1 MMPTLTLVH
10 PWKVRLAKMGEGGM
24 GEVWDAEQMEP
35 VRRKVALKLLKAG
48 MSTKEVLARFEVGR
62 QALALMNHPYI
73 ARVFDA
79 GTTPDGRP
87 YFAMEIVDGSP
98 ITHYCDS
105 RKLDVDARLSLFIKV
120 CNGVE
125 HAHQK
130 GVVHRDIKPSN
141 ILVAVH
147 DGVPEPKIIDFGV
160 AKAIAQPLTDKTV
173 YTEFGQL
180 IGTPEYMSPE
190 QAELSGRH
198 VDTRTDVYSLGVLLY
213 ELLTG
218 VLPFEGEQLREAGFD
233 GLRKIIRNTDPPA
246 PSIRATQLGE
256 QLGDVAARRR
266 TDADALAKR
275 LRGDLDWIVMKALE
289 KDPASRYGSPSA
301 LTADVER
308 HLSHEPV
315 VASPPSTVYRARK
328 FIRRHRA
335 GVTLAATLV
344 AALVVLSVSMSI
356 QAARIASERDR
367 AEREAERANEVIQ
380 FLTDVFD
387 VARAGAPGSQ
397 DVTAREILEAGSE
410 RIGELSREPL
420 VQAHLMDT
428 IGNIYLTMGLYDEA
442 EKHLEEAYA
451 TRSRLLDE
459 NHLGMAASLESLGSL
474 SSWRGE
480 LDKARDYFRRSI
492 EIREHALGPES
503 SPVGDALNALGIV
516 HAIEGDYDGAEGLFL
531 KSRDALEASEG
542 GLSAGK
548 PIGNLANVYALQGRY
563 EEALPLQ
570 ERVVELHRESFG
582 ANHFK
587 YGRSLQSLGVIHKMM
602 GETAKAE
609 PRLKQALEIFR
620 RSEGQDH
627 PDVGTVLTEMGEVY
641 AQQGRFAESERRVE
655 RGASHPHRG
664 AGQKE
669 SSGGR
674 RSPADRP
681 RRARARPARGSSKTL
696 RGIDRDLG
704 GSRPQPSPEG

>member
-1 MMPTLTLVH
+1 MKPRSISKKLT
-10 PWKVRLAKMGEGGM
+10 
-24 GEVWDAEQMEP
+24 
-35 VRRKVALKLLKAG
+35 
-48 MSTKEVLARFEVGR
+48 
-62 QALALMNHPYI
+62 
-73 ARVFDA
+73 
-79 GTTPDGRP
+79 
-87 YFAMEIVDGSP
+87 
-98 ITHYCDS
+98 
-105 RKLDVDARLSLFIKV
+105 
-120 CNGVE
+120 
-125 HAHQK
+125 
-130 GVVHRDIKPSN
+130 
-141 ILVAVH
+141 
-147 DGVPEPKIIDFGV
+147 
-160 AKAIAQPLTDKTV
+160 
-173 YTEFGQL
+173 
-180 IGTPEYMSPE
+180 
-190 QAELSGRH
+190 
-198 VDTRTDVYSLGVLLY
+198 
-213 ELLTG
+213 
-218 VLPFEGEQLREAGFD
+218 
-233 GLRKIIRNTDPPA
+233 PPA
-246 PSIRATQLGE
+246 P
-256 QLGDVAARRR
+256 
-266 TDADALAKR
+266 
-275 LRGDLDWIVMKALE
+275 
-289 KDPASRYGSPSA
+289 
-301 LTADVER
+301 
-308 HLSHEPV
+308 
-315 VASPPSTVYRARK
+315 
-328 FIRRHRA
+328 
-335 GVTLAATLV
+335 
-344 AALVVLSVSMSI
+344 
-356 QAARIASERDR
+356 
-367 AEREAERANEVIQ
+367 
-380 FLTDVFD
+380 
-387 VARAGAPGSQ
+387 
-397 DVTAREILEAGSE
+397 
-410 RIGELSREPL
+410 
-420 VQAHLMDT
+420 
-428 IGNIYLTMGLYDEA
+428 
-442 EKHLEEAYA
+442 
-451 TRSRLLDE
+451 RLLDE
-459 NHLGMAASLESLGSL
+459 NHLDMAASLESLGSL

-620 RSEGQDH
+620 RSEGPDH